1 MAFTPKAAKARF
13 PELKNVENA
22 SHKCCA
28 LSHGLGRTEPKWSR
42 IATNRNLLAVMRHS
56 VESTIK
62 TESRPISRHAASP
75 NVFRFLKYS
84 TSPLKSVRCE
94 TGEPLADILLT
105 FEDESLAFVEVKR
118 SLEFGAARM
127 KPLVS
132 HLIEQYLAS
141 LQGTSGGKFPWR
153 RRLDGGRDRLLLV
166 TSSDAP
172 VRLTHH
178 LSACLSRIHPEAR
191 PENLAAIPQNEAEK
205 EAFESFLAVL
215 NDAWKALLGEQLQ
228 DGQVV
233 ELLSLFRIA
242 VLDVNARELCSDVHG
257 HGIPTASKSRIAC

>member
-1 MAFTPKAAKARF
+1 M
-13 PELKNVENA
+13 VENHDRSKPA
-22 SHKCCA
+22 GGYATQRGINYQNRVAAYFAACCLA
-28 LSHGLGRTEPKWSR
+28 ERTPLPE
-42 IATNRNLLAVMRHS
+42 V
-56 VESTIK
+56 
-62 TESRPISRHAASP
+62 
-75 NVFRFLKYS
+75 S
-84 TSPLKSVRCE
+84 TSPLKCVRCE

-105 FEDESLAFVEVKR
+105 FEDDSLAFVEVKR
-118 SLEFGAARM
+118 SLEFGPARM

-153 RRLDGGRDRLLLV
+153 RRLDAGRDRLLLV

-178 LSACLSRIHPEAR
+178 LSACLSRIHPESR
-191 PENLAAIPQNEAEK
+191 PEDLAAIPQNEAER

-215 NDAWKALLGEQLQ
+215 NDAWKALLGEQVQ

-242 VLDVNARELCSDVHG
+242 VLDVNAGEAGEERGAFLGANGAGCDRRRGAMLGRADTDHGTRKRVADVHK
-257 HGIPTASKSRIAC
+257 P